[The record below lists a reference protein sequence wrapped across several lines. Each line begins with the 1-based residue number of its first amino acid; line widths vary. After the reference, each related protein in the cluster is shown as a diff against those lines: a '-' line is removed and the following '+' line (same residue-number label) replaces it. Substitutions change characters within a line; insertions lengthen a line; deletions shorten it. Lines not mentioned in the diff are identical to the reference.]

1 MNTGTLYIVTTPI
14 GNIADITLRAIR
26 ILSECD
32 LIVCEEYKEAASLLK
47 VLGMEK
53 ELFSINEQNEES
65 ETHELITQLAGGKN
79 IAFIS
84 DCGTPAFADPG
95 IKIINLCRDYGI
107 KTEFIHGAN
116 SVLTALVLCGFD
128 ISRFYFFGF
137 LSPKSDIRKRQINGL
152 KYLEKTIV
160 LMDTPYRLMQVLED
174 LESAFPER
182 KVFIG
187 TDLTTKTERQF
198 RGTSAEIKAEI
209 NSLFPGSKFKA
220 EYIIIIDKPAK

>member
-1 MNTGTLYIVTTPI
+1 MTKGILYIVTTPI
-14 GNIADITLRAIR
+14 GNIADITLRAVR
-26 ILSECD
+26 ILNECD
-32 LIVCEEYKEAASLLK
+32 LIVCEEYKEAVSLLK
-47 VLGMEK
+47 VLGIEK
-53 ELFSINEQNEES
+53 ELISINEHNEEE
-65 ETHELITQLAGGKN
+65 ETQNLIIQLAEGKN

-95 IKIINLCRDYGI
+95 LKIINLSRDYGI

-137 LSPKSDIRKRQINGL
+137 LSPKSDIRKKQINGL

-174 LESAFPER
+174 LSSAFPER
-182 KVFIG
+182 NIFIG
-187 TDLTTKTERQF
+187 TDLTTKSERHF
-198 RGTSAEIKAEI
+198 RGTPAQIISEI
-209 NSLFPGSKFKA
+209 NSIFPDTKFKA
-220 EYIIIIDKPAK
+220 EYIIIIEKQK

>member
-47 VLGMEK
+47 VLGIEK
-53 ELFSINEQNEES
+53 ELFSINEHNEES
-65 ETHELITQLAGGKN
+65 ETQELITQLAGGKN

-84 DCGTPAFADPG
+84 DCGTPAFADP
-95 IKIINLCRDYGI
+95 GI